1 MIVRILA
8 GLALI
13 WMLGFAWFA
22 IGQPEPAPDALVT
35 DAIVVV
41 TGGPGRVQRG
51 LDLLAANRARRLLV
65 SGTDRQVRPADLAA
79 VNHVSPALVATRV
92 DLGHE
97 AVDTRSNAEETARW
111 LARYHFHTVR
121 LVTTDWH
128 MSRARFELERMVPP
142 GVTIVPDAVRSQP
155 GFTVL
160 FKEYH
165 KYLLRRLSAP
175 LGV

>member
-1 MIVRILA
+1 MIVRALA
-8 GLALI
+8 ALALL
-13 WMLGFAWFA
+13 WALGFAWFA
-22 IGQPEPAPDALVT
+22 IGQPLPAPDALKT

-51 LDLLAANRARRLLV
+51 LDMLAAGRAQRLLV
-65 SGTDRQVRPADLAA
+65 SGTDRQVKPEELAA
-79 VNHVSPALVATRV
+79 VNHVSPALVKARV

-97 AVDTRSNAEETARW
+97 AVDTRSNADETAAW
-111 LARYHFHTVR
+111 LTRHQFHSLR

-128 MSRARFELERMVPP
+128 MARAKFELARVIGPT
-142 GVTIVPDAVRSQP
+142 VTIVPDAVRSEP
-155 GFTVL
+155 GLMVL

-175 LGV
+175 LGL

>member
-1 MIVRILA
+1 MIARLLSA
-8 GLALI
+8 ALLL
-13 WMLGFAWFA
+13 WALGFAWFA
-22 IGQPEPAPDALVT
+22 IGQPRPAPDDLVT

-51 LDLLAANRARRLLV
+51 LDLLAAGRAKRLLV
-65 SGTDRQVRPADLAA
+65 SGADRRVRPEELAS
-79 VNHVSPALVATRV
+79 VNHVSPVLVLARV

-97 AVDTRSNAEETARW
+97 AVDTRSNADETVRW
-111 LARYHFHTVR
+111 LNRYGFHSVR

-128 MSRARFELERMVPP
+128 MSRARFELARVVGPD
-142 GVTIVPDAVRSQP
+142 VTIVPDAVRSAP
-155 GFTVL
+155 NFMVL

>member
-1 MIVRILA
+1 MIVRLLSA
-8 GLALI
+8 LALL
-13 WMLGFAWFA
+13 WALGFAWFA
-22 IGQPEPAPDALVT
+22 IGLPEPAPDGVTT

-51 LDLLAANRARRLLV
+51 FDLLAAGRAKRMLV
-65 SGTDRQVRPADLAA
+65 SGADRRVRPAELAE
-79 VNHVSPALVATRV
+79 VNHVSPALVAACV

-97 AVDTRSNAEETARW
+97 AVDTRSNADETARW
-111 LARYHFHTVR
+111 LARNGFRSVR

-128 MSRARFELERMVPP
+128 MARARFELARVV
-142 GVTIVPDAVRSQP
+142 GNKVTIVRDAVRSEP
-155 GFTVL
+155 GLAIL

-165 KYLLRRLSAP
+165 KYLLRRLAAP